1 MYKIMKFYP
10 NMSLKNHIS
19 VNIWRAIFF
28 TYAVNTKYVRLK
40 IDLESKN
47 KQFSVYKS
55 FFQDK
60 INFFA
65 KYDTQLLHAKFVRV
79 NKFKNKYFDK
89 SYISL
94 DFRLFNRP

>member
-1 MYKIMKFYP
+1 MCNTYFISCAPLFKIQTLFNWLFSGVPVIFFYVHPNEIKQNCSMYKIMKFYP

-47 KQFSVYKS
+47 K
-55 FFQDK
+55 
-60 INFFA
+60 
-65 KYDTQLLHAKFVRV
+65 
-79 NKFKNKYFDK
+79 
-89 SYISL
+89 
-94 DFRLFNRP
+94 